1 MNGKEFLSKFKSSF
15 LWANL
20 LAMALVV
27 VVCVMGIKYGLD
39 TYTHHG
45 EAISIPDVRRRTF
58 DDAERIL
65 NSLGFNVV
73 VVDTGY
79 VKTLPADAVLE
90 LSPEVGQKVKT
101 GRTIYLTIA
110 VSFA

>member
-58 DDAERIL
+58 DDA
-65 NSLGFNVV
+65 
-73 VVDTGY
+73 
-79 VKTLPADAVLE
+79 
-90 LSPEVGQKVKT
+90 
-101 GRTIYLTIA
+101 
-110 VSFA
+110 

>member
-20 LAMALVV
+20 LAMVLVV

-58 DDAERIL
+58 DDAE
-65 NSLGFNVV
+65 
-73 VVDTGY
+73 
-79 VKTLPADAVLE
+79 
-90 LSPEVGQKVKT
+90 
-101 GRTIYLTIA
+101 IYSTASALMLWLLIRA
-110 VSFA
+110 M